1 MLCGVGT
8 RISIRVTMK
17 STITDVAKQ
26 AGVSMKTVSR
36 VLNNEPNVAKKTR
49 ERVLEV
55 AKELRYSPNLAA
67 RGLASS
73 KSYLLALL
81 YDNPSPNY
89 IANIQKGA
97 IDACR
102 DSGYH
107 LVVEPV
113 NMSGENAG
121 DAVDLLLERLPV
133 DGIILTPPLC
143 DDEDV
148 LGILKR
154 LKIPYVPVAPTLD
167 SGHIS
172 SVKMDDIQAAYEMT
186 EFLIRQGH
194 RKLGFIKG
202 HPEHSASALRYQG
215 FVKAMEVVGLDI
227 NSDWVAEGD
236 FSFKS
241 GVDAAEKLLE
251 KSDRPTAIFASNDD
265 MAAGVVSVA
274 SRLELTVPDDLSV
287 GGFDD
292 TPLAQILYPQLT
304 TIKQPIY
311 EMGHRAANLLIK
323 PPKEEDRLPSY
334 CLDHKL
340 IVRDSTSDKRG

>member
-1 MLCGVGT
+1 
-8 RISIRVTMK
+8 
-17 STITDVAKQ
+17 
-26 AGVSMKTVSR
+26 MKTVSR

-49 ERVLEV
+49 ERVLAV

-107 LVVEPV
+107 LVIEPL
-113 NMSGENAG
+113 NMSADDIG
-121 DAVDLLLERLPV
+121 DAIELRLERLPV

-143 DDEDV
+143 DDEN
-148 LGILKR
+148 LLNTLKR
-154 LKIPYVPVAPTLD
+154 LKIPYVPVAPSNDPGDVT
-167 SGHIS
+167 
-172 SVKMDDIQAAYEMT
+172 SVKMDDVQASFEMT
-186 EFLIRQGH
+186 EYMIRNGH
-194 RKLGFIKG
+194 TQLGFIKG
-202 HPEHSASALRYQG
+202 HPEHSASTLRYLG
-215 FVKAMEVVGLDI
+215 FVKAVEAAGLKVNIDAVVD
-227 NSDWVAEGD
+227 GD
-236 FSFKS
+236 FSFQS
-241 GVDAAEKLLE
+241 GVKAAERLLVADE
-251 KSDRPTAIFASNDD
+251 RPTAIFASNDD

-274 SRLELTVPDDLSV
+274 SRLGISVPDELSV

-292 TPLAQILYPQLT
+292 TPLAQILFPQLT

-311 EMGHRAANLLIK
+311 EMGHMAASLLIN
-323 PPKEEDRLPSY
+323 PPKAEDRLPSY

-340 IVRDSTSDKRG
+340 IVRDSTSDKTK

>member
-1 MLCGVGT
+1 
-8 RISIRVTMK
+8 MK
-17 STITDVAKQ
+17 STITDVAKK

-36 VLNNEPNVAKKTR
+36 VLNKEPNVAEKTR

-55 AKELRYSPNLAA
+55 AKELRYSPSIAA

-102 DSGYH
+102 DNGYH
-107 LVVEPV
+107 LVVEPI
-113 NMSGENAG
+113 NMSKINVGV
-121 DAVDLLLERLPV
+121 AVDLLLERLPV

-148 LGILKR
+148 LKILKR
-154 LKIPYVPVAPTLD
+154 LKIPYIPVAPAEESEHL
-167 SGHIS
+167 SF
-172 SVKMDDIQAAYEMT
+172 VKMDDVQAAYEMT

-194 RKLGFIKG
+194 RKIGFIAG
-202 HPEHSASALRYQG
+202 HPEHSATKLRYQG
-215 FVKAMEVVGLDI
+215 FVKAMNAVGLKVRDE
-227 NSDWVAEGD
+227 WVVEGD

-241 GVDAAEKLLE
+241 GVDAAETLLGLSE
-251 KSDRPTAIFASNDD
+251 CPTAIFASNDD

-274 SRLELTVPDDLSV
+274 SRLGVSVPDDLSV

-292 TPLAQILYPQLT
+292 TPLAKILYPQLT
-304 TIKQPIY
+304 TIQQPIY

-323 PPKEEDRLPSY
+323 PPKEQERLSSY
-334 CLDHKL
+334 CLEHKL
-340 IVRDSTSDKRG
+340 IVRDST

>member
-1 MLCGVGT
+1 
-8 RISIRVTMK
+8 MK
-17 STITDVAKQ
+17 STITDVAKK

-36 VLNNEPNVAKKTR
+36 VLNKEPNVAEKTR

-55 AKELRYSPNLAA
+55 AKELRYSPNIAA

-102 DSGYH
+102 DNGYH

-113 NMSGENAG
+113 NMSKINVGV
-121 DAVDLLLERLPV
+121 AVDLLLERLPV

-148 LGILKR
+148 LKILKR
-154 LKIPYVPVAPTLD
+154 LKIPYIPVAPAEESEHL
-167 SGHIS
+167 SF
-172 SVKMDDIQAAYEMT
+172 VKMDDVQAAYEMT

-194 RKLGFIKG
+194 RKIGFIAG
-202 HPEHSASALRYQG
+202 HPEHSATKLRYQG
-215 FVKAMEVVGLDI
+215 FVKAMNTVGL
-227 NSDWVAEGD
+227 
-236 FSFKS
+236 
-241 GVDAAEKLLE
+241 
-251 KSDRPTAIFASNDD
+251 T
-265 MAAGVVSVA
+265 
-274 SRLELTVPDDLSV
+274 DDLSV

-292 TPLAQILYPQLT
+292 TPLAKILYPQLT
-304 TIKQPIY
+304 TIQQPIY

-323 PPKEEDRLPSY
+323 PPKEQERLSSY
-334 CLDHKL
+334 CLEHKL
-340 IVRDSTSDKRG
+340 IVRDST

>member
-1 MLCGVGT
+1 
-8 RISIRVTMK
+8 MK
-17 STITDVAKQ
+17 STITDVAKK

-36 VLNNEPNVAKKTR
+36 VLNKEPNVAEKTR

-55 AKELRYSPNLAA
+55 AKELRYSPNIAA

-97 IDACR
+97 TDACR
-102 DSGYH
+102 DNGYH

-113 NMSGENAG
+113 NMSKINVGV
-121 DAVDLLLERLPV
+121 AVDLLLERLPV

-148 LGILKR
+148 LKILKR
-154 LKIPYVPVAPTLD
+154 LKIPYIPVAPAEESEHL
-167 SGHIS
+167 SF
-172 SVKMDDIQAAYEMT
+172 VKMDDVQAAYEMT

-194 RKLGFIKG
+194 RKIGFIAG
-202 HPEHSASALRYQG
+202 HPEHSATKLRYQG
-215 FVKAMEVVGLDI
+215 FVKAMNAVGLKVRDE
-227 NSDWVAEGD
+227 WVVEGD

-241 GVDAAEKLLE
+241 GVDAAETLLGLSE
-251 KSDRPTAIFASNDD
+251 CPTAIFASNDD

-274 SRLELTVPDDLSV
+274 SRLGVSVPDDLSV

-292 TPLAQILYPQLT
+292 TPLAKILYPQLT
-304 TIKQPIY
+304 TIQQPIY

-323 PPKEEDRLPSY
+323 PPKEQERLSSY
-334 CLDHKL
+334 CLEHKL
-340 IVRDSTSDKRG
+340 IVRDST